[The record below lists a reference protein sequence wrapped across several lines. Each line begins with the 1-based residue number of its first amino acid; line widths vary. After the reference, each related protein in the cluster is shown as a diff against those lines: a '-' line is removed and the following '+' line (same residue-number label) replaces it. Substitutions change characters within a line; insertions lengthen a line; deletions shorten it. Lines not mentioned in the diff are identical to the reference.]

1 MSLDSIQCIAASGLA
16 NVSAGL
22 GVIGQNVANAGT
34 AGYSREVST
43 QSSLTAGG
51 QGMGVLTGLVGR
63 SLDATLQASVQRQS
77 GTVAGLQT
85 RQQALQQLDAVLG
98 ATGAGGDL
106 ASLVTGVQ
114 TTLAALRSD
123 PANQTQQQAV
133 AAAAGVLAA
142 GINTVSQ
149 AVGDARQTAQ
159 DGAVADVGAI
169 NAVLTSIGQV
179 SDQIV
184 RMQAVGD
191 STADL
196 QNQRDGLV
204 NTLSAL
210 VPVRTV
216 TQPNGDIA
224 ITTAGGLGLATR
236 GGPALSLAAAALGP
250 SQYYPGGSVPD
261 VMLGN
266 ADVSGAVGGGQLGA
280 RLVLRDAT
288 LPADQA
294 GLDSFAQTLA
304 SRFDAQGLRLFSDA
318 GGKVPATTATL
329 GFANVIQVNPAVA
342 ANAALVRDGTAAIA
356 GSPGGAS
363 GFTPNPAGGPA
374 GSTTL
379 IDRLLAFALGTQAQ
393 AGVAQPMPPA
403 TGLGAAG
410 TIALPYPAPT
420 TLTNFAAA
428 LVGAMAQDS
437 ASTTGQL
444 ATEQGLQTTL
454 QGKLASGGG
463 VSVDTEMSAMVTLQN
478 SYSANAKVIATVQ
491 NLWTVLFAMMPA

>member
-1 MSLDSIQCIAASGLA
+1 MSLDSIQRIAASGLA

-22 GVIGQNVANAGT
+22 GIVGQNVANAGT

-43 QSSLTAGG
+43 QTSLTAGG

-63 SLDATLQASVQRQS
+63 ALDLTLQADVQRQ
-77 GTVAGLQT
+77 GATVAGLQT

-98 ATGAGGDL
+98 TTGAGSDL

-114 TTLAALRSD
+114 AALAALRGD

-133 AAAAGVLAA
+133 VAAAGVLAA
-142 GINTVSQ
+142 GVNTLSG
-149 AVGDARQTAQ
+149 AMGDARQTAQ

-169 NAVLTSIGQV
+169 NAALASIGRI

-184 RMQAVGD
+184 RLQAGGD

-204 NTLSAL
+204 DGLSAL

-216 TQPNGDIA
+216 TQPNGDMAIA
-224 ITTAGGLGLATR
+224 TAGGLGLPTR
-236 GGPALSLAAAALGP
+236 GGAALSLAAAALGP
-250 SQYYPGGSVPD
+250 GQYYPGGGAPG

-266 ADVSGAVGGGQLGA
+266 TDVSAAVGGGQLGA
-280 RLVLRDAT
+280 RLVLRDTT

-318 GGKVPATTATL
+318 GGNVPASTATL
-329 GFANVIQVNPAVA
+329 GFANGIQVNPAVSA
-342 ANAALVRDGTAAIA
+342 DVALVRDGTAAVA

-363 GFTPNPAGGPA
+363 AFTPNPAGGPA

-379 IDRLLAFALGTQAQ
+379 IDRLLAFALGSQAQ
-393 AGVAQPMPPA
+393 AGVAQPVPPA

-420 TLTNFAAA
+420 TLTGFAAA

-444 ATEQGLQTTL
+444 ATEQGLQASL